1 MKSGA
6 SSSMM
11 SGVNKSLGKN
21 DPPAAVRVSTPGWR
35 DPRMWVGIAIV
46 AASVLIG
53 AKVIGGADQSV
64 AVWAAAGELGQG
76 DTVTADDLVQR
87 RVRFAD
93 ESDADRYLS
102 ADQAPP
108 ADSVLLRTVGEG
120 ELLPRAALGGED
132 TERLTQVALAAES
145 AAVPPSVVR
154 GATVTVWVVP
164 DDTQADKKRSADPI
178 FSDVTVLAT
187 PEDDGT
193 FGPTGTRQ
201 IVVGVPVEQVEFID
215 EALAATAQGTITFT
229 GKG

>member
-1 MKSGA
+1 
-6 SSSMM
+6 MM
-11 SGVNKSLGKN
+11 SGVNKSLGKS

-53 AKVIGGADQSV
+53 AKVIGGADESV
-64 AVWAAAGELGQG
+64 PVWAAAGELGAG
-76 DTVTADDLVQR
+76 DSVSEGDLVQR

-102 ADQAPP
+102 AEEAPP
-108 ADSVLLRTVGEG
+108 ADSVLLRGIGEG
-120 ELLPRAALGGED
+120 ELVPRAALGGGGD
-132 TERLTQVALAAES
+132 ERLTQVALAAES

-164 DDTQADKKRSADPI
+164 DDARADRGRSADKI
-178 FSDVTVLAT
+178 FTDVTVLAT
-187 PEDDGT
+187 PQDDGT

-201 IVVGVPVEQVEFID
+201 VVVGVPAAQVEFID
-215 EALAATAQGTITFT
+215 EALAATAQGAITFT
-229 GKG
+229 GQG